1 MLVAGVLIA
10 GVQAALHNNR
20 DEVQL
25 VEGGEDLVLSGWVL
39 VADGRV
45 SRDYLTGPGV
55 EQQQEQSGVEVQ

>member
-10 GVQAALHNNR
+10 GVEAALYNR
-20 DEVQL
+20 NEVQL

>member
-10 GVQAALHNNR
+10 GVEAALHNR

>member
-10 GVQAALHNNR
+10 GVEAALHNR

-55 EQQQEQSGVEVQ
+55 EQQQEQAGVEVQ

>member
-10 GVQAALHNNR
+10 GVEAALHNR

-39 VADGRV
+39 VADGRE